1 MDDIIL
7 DGPGTGTGSGCL
19 DVSVPEPRNS
29 LRVSLRLLDDDAP
42 GRRTTDPR
50 VSMAA
55 FQNCPE
61 PVDVFN
67 SRRLMHGE
75 LLLLDD
81 ERPGLVDDEMPGLL
95 DDEMPGLLDD
105 ERPGLVDGV
114 MSGWMGVWTDD
125 DDDDV
130 PALTDDDDD
139 DDVPALTDDDELPG
153 LKDSSSSSSDS
164 DEEPPAPKDS
174 SSSDSDDDDDVHG
187 PKVTEFLV

>member
-7 DGPGTGTGSGCL
+7 DAPGTGTGSGCL

-29 LRVSLRLLDDDAP
+29 LRVSLRLVDDDAP

-67 SRRLMHGE
+67 SRRLMHEE

-105 ERPGLVDGV
+105 EMPGLVDGV
-114 MSGWMGVWTDD
+114 MSGWMGVLTD

-164 DEEPPAPKDS
+164 DSDEEPPAPKDS
-174 SSSDSDDDDDVHG
+174 SSSSSDSDDDDDVPG
-187 PKVTEFLV
+187 PTVT

>member
-7 DGPGTGTGSGCL
+7 DAPGTGTGSGCL

-29 LRVSLRLLDDDAP
+29 PRVSLRLVDDDAP

-67 SRRLMHGE
+67 SRRLMHEE

-81 ERPGLVDDEMPGLL
+81 EMPGLVDDEMPGLL

-105 ERPGLVDGV
+105 EMHGLVDGV

-125 DDDDV
+125 DDDEV
-130 PALTDDDDD
+130 PALTDDDDADDAD

-164 DEEPPAPKDS
+164 D
-174 SSSDSDDDDDVHG
+174 DDVPG
-187 PKVTEFLV
+187 PMVTEFLV

>member
-7 DGPGTGTGSGCL
+7 DAPGTGTGSGCL

-105 ERPGLVDGV
+105 EMHGLVDGV
-114 MSGWMGVWTDD
+114 MSGWMGV
-125 DDDDV
+125 
-130 PALTDDDDD
+130 LTDDD

-164 DEEPPAPKDS
+164 DEDEEPPAPKDS